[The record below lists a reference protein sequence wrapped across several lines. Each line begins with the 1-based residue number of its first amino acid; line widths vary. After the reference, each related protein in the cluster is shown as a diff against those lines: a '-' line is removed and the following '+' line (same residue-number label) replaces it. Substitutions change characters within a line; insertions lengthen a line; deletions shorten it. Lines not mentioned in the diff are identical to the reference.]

1 MGDVADDKFRPW
13 SAALLQGCADVL
25 ADTNTGLTGSKIG
38 VLLAELRIPDVN
50 LSASKRDR
58 LYAAL
63 ARRQDNDGHSKRV
76 VTFVSRVMD
85 PARYVDTPHEFTMR
99 QDRLNRVL
107 TFAGLR
113 INDKGQIATGAAS
126 TTLSEAA
133 RHATTVLSELDRR
146 RTHPGV
152 LAYCTLELLQQNNFH
167 ACLEAT
173 KSVFVRLRELTGA
186 TGDGAGLATTTL
198 SLGRS
203 GNPMLAI
210 NTLSSETEK
219 TEQTGFVNLL
229 TGLAGLYR
237 NPVAHDPRA
246 QRTVTDA
253 ELLELLT
260 TLSMIHRRLDGATRT

>member
-1 MGDVADDKFRPW
+1 MVEDRYKPW
-13 SAALLQGCADVL
+13 SAEVLQGCANVL
-25 ADTNTGLTGSKIG
+25 ADTSTGLTGSQIG
-38 VLLAELRIPDVN
+38 ALLAELRIPDVN
-50 LSASKRDR
+50 PSASKRDR

-63 ARRQDNDGHSKRV
+63 VARQHDDRDSKRV
-76 VTFVSRVMD
+76 ATFVSRVMD

-113 INDKGQIATGAAS
+113 VNDKGQIATGAVS

-133 RHATTVLSELDRR
+133 RHATTLLSELERR
-146 RTHPGV
+146 RTHHGV
-152 LAYCTLELLQQNNFH
+152 LAYCTVELLQQNNFH

-186 TGDGAGLATTTL
+186 PGDGAGLVTATL

-203 GNPMLAI
+203 GTPMLAI
-210 NTLSSETEK
+210 NTLSTATEQ
-219 TEQTGFVNLL
+219 TEQTGFANLL

-237 NPVAHDPRA
+237 NPVAHDPRT
-246 QRTVTDA
+246 QRTVTDD

-260 TLSMIHRRLDGATRT
+260 TLSMVHRRLDKATRT